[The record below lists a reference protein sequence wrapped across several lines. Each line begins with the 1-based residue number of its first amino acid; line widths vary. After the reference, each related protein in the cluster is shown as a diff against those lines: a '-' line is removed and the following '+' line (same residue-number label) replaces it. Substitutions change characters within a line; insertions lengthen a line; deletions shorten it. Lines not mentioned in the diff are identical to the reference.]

1 MKKTIFLKMFGGYV
15 IIILVL
21 SVLIPVFTF
30 SKIRTHYE
38 ETLAQE
44 LLNLGRALN
53 VNILPFVENG
63 GAQELD
69 AFVKKLGKEIH
80 SRITI
85 IDPEGRVLGDS
96 EADPAQME
104 NHRYRP
110 EVVEALEGKIG
121 RSLRFSYTVEQNMLY
136 IGQPIESGG
145 RIIGVTRLSLFMRN
159 INVLIGSL
167 RATLVR
173 TAVIAA
179 FGALALALLLSL
191 HFVKPIRRLTKASQD
206 VSRGQFGAKVA
217 IRHKDEFRTL
227 ADAFNVMSDR
237 IRFLFADVS
246 GRKEEIDHIVASLE
260 EGLLVL
266 DRESRIVMANDS
278 LKNIIGESQ
287 PEGKFVWEIIRRPKL
302 LEFIG
307 RMMSTSEPER
317 IEIQIDD
324 RRFLCAAAGLGA
336 RGGIVLTLHD
346 VTPLK

>member
-1 MKKTIFLKMFGGYV
+1 MFGGYI

-21 SVLIPVFTF
+21 SLLIPVFSF
-30 SKIRTHYE
+30 SKIRTHYQ

-53 VNILPFVENG
+53 VSILPFVENG
-63 GAQELD
+63 RAQELD
-69 AFVKKLGKEIH
+69 ALVKKLGKEIH

-96 EADPAQME
+96 EANPARME

-110 EVVEALEGKIG
+110 EVAEALEGKIG

-136 IGQPIESGG
+136 VGQPIESRG
-145 RIIGVTRLSLFMRN
+145 RILGVTRLSLLMKN
-159 INVLIGSL
+159 IEVLLGSL
-167 RATLVR
+167 RTTLVR

-179 FGALALALLLSL
+179 IGALGLALLLSL
-191 HFVKPIRRLTKASQD
+191 HFVKPLRRLTKASEE
-206 VSRGQFGAKVA
+206 VSQGQFGVKVA
-217 IRHKDEFRTL
+217 IRHKDEFRSL

-237 IRFLFADVS
+237 IQQLFADVS
-246 GRKEEIDHIVASLE
+246 EKKEEIVHIVSSLD
-260 EGLLVL
+260 EGLLVV
-266 DRESRIVMANDS
+266 DRESRVIMANDS
-278 LKNIIGESQ
+278 LKKIIGESQ

-307 RMMSTSEPER
+307 RMMSSIEPGR
-317 IEIQIDD
+317 IEIQVDD

-346 VTPLK
+346 VTPLT